1 MRVIT
6 NNKSAY
12 YNYHISEKYEAGI
25 VLEGCEVKSIRNGG
39 ISLNESFIAIENGEL
54 FLKNAFIKPYDKTTA
69 YLPNAKK
76 NRKLLLHAKQIDKI
90 TKQKSVKGMTIVP
103 VKVYL
108 TDKGL
113 VKVEIAL
120 AKGKKLYD
128 KRETLKENSAK
139 REIDRA
145 MKSVSRGW

>member
-6 NNKSAY
+6 NNKNAF
-12 YNYHISEKYEAGI
+12 YNYHISDKYEAGV
-25 VLEGCEVKSIRNGG
+25 VLEGCEVKSVRNGG
-39 ISLNESFIAIENGEL
+39 ISINESFITIDNGEL

-69 YLPNAKK
+69 YTPDAKR
-76 NRKLLLHAKQIDKI
+76 NRKLLLHKTEINKI
-90 TKQKSVKGMTIVP
+90 VKQKNVKGMTIIP
-103 VKVYL
+103 LKVYI

-113 VKVEIAL
+113 VKIEIAL

-128 KRETLKENSAK
+128 KRETLKINTAN

-145 MKSVSRGW
+145 LKSASRGW

>member
-25 VLEGCEVKSIRNGG
+25 VLEGCEVKSVRNGG
-39 ISLNESFIAIENGEL
+39 ISINESFITIDNGEL
-54 FLKNAFIKPYDKTTA
+54 FLKNAFIKPYNKTTA
-69 YLPNAKK
+69 FCPDAKR
-76 NRKLLLHAKQIDKI
+76 NRKLLLHKLEISKI
-90 TKQKSVKGMTIVP
+90 LKQKNVKGMTIIP
-103 VKVYL
+103 LKVYL

-113 VKVEIAL
+113 VKIEIAM

-128 KRETLKENSAK
+128 KRETIKTNTAN
-139 REIDRA
+139 REIDRVL
-145 MKSVSRGW
+145 KSASRG

>member
-6 NNKSAY
+6 NNKNAF
-12 YNYHISEKYEAGI
+12 YNYHISDKYEAGV
-25 VLEGCEVKSIRNGG
+25 VLEGCEVKSVRNGG
-39 ISLNESFIAIENGEL
+39 ISINESFITIDSGEL

-69 YLPNAKK
+69 YTPDAKR
-76 NRKLLLHAKQIDKI
+76 NRKLLLHKTEINKI
-90 TKQKSVKGMTIVP
+90 VKQKNVKGMTIIP
-103 VKVYL
+103 LKVYI

-113 VKVEIAL
+113 VKIEIAL

-128 KRETLKENSAK
+128 KRETLKINTAN

-145 MKSVSRGW
+145 LKSASRGW

>member
-12 YNYHISEKYEAGI
+12 HNFHISEKYEAGI

-39 ISLNESFIAIENGEL
+39 VSINESFIVIENGEL
-54 FLKNAFIKPYDKTTA
+54 FLKNAFIKPYDKTSA
-69 YLPNAKK
+69 FLPDAKR
-76 NRKLLLHAKQIDKI
+76 NRKLLLHKKEISKI
-90 TKQKSVKGMTIVP
+90 FKQKSMKGMTVIP
-103 VKVYL
+103 LKVYL

-113 VKVEIAL
+113 VKIEIAV

-139 REIDRA
+139 KEIDRV
-145 MKSVSRGW
+145 MKNAVRGW